1 MAKFHYHQ
9 LGCNQSKLEPH
20 CGIST
25 AGSEISSKWYSHGWI
40 SLPPALLQSIK
51 IWAAPWNQYRR
62 IWNLRQVIQPWLSF
76 INASSAATN
85 QNLSRTLE
93 LISEELKS
101 AASDTTTAEFLYH
114 YLCCKQSKSELHCG
128 ISTGEQKWSPAAT
141 QLLFTN
147 NKSLWKWLY
156 NHAEEINGRD
166 FCSIYYNNLQAST
179 ISNAFTSK
187 TRKNIVYLIWWFL

>member
-1 MAKFHYHQ
+1 MIQPWLSFITASSSAINQNLSHNVATVPEDLKSPASDTAMAKFHYHQ

-25 AGSEISSKWYSHGWI
+25 DGSEISSKLYRHGWI

-85 QNLSRTLE
+85 QNLSRTVE

-101 AASDTTTAEFLYH
+101 AASDTITAEFLYH

-147 NKSLWKWLY
+147 NKIFMKMTL
-156 NHAEEINGRD
+156 
-166 FCSIYYNNLQAST
+166 
-179 ISNAFTSK
+179 
-187 TRKNIVYLIWWFL
+187 